1 MSMVETI
8 IKALLNIVLSGIPG
22 AQKIVIL
29 ILFAA
34 VTVTIILATHS

>member
-29 ILFAA
+29 ILFATVA
-34 VTVTIILATHS
+34 VLIILVTH